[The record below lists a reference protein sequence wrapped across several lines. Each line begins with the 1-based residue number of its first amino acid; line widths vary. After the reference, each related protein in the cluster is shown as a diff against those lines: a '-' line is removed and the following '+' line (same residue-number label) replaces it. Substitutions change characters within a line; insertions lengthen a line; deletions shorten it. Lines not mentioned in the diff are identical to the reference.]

1 MFNFKVIRMFNQL
14 EILSDEQN
22 RKLNALRSYIKN
34 LHSVCVAYSGGVDS
48 TLVTSLAFE
57 QLGHKAIAI
66 TGVSPALAKQ
76 LLEEARSQAKWIGV
90 KHLEIETA
98 ELDQESYRKNPK
110 DRCFACKKELHK
122 HTTYLS
128 QKLNYSIVLD
138 GVNLDDLGDYRP
150 GIQAAKKAG
159 VISPLAK
166 FNFTKK
172 DIRDISKALG
182 FPWWDKPAQPCLS
195 SRFPYGYEI
204 TNKRLKMV
212 EKAEEYL
219 KKGGISE
226 VRVRCQ
232 GSTARIEIP
241 QDQLQFFF
249 NKYDFKELVHYFYNL
264 GFNCTSLD
272 LEGLISGKL
281 NR

>member
-1 MFNFKVIRMFNQL
+1 MNTRVICMFNQL
-14 EILSDEQN
+14 ETLSNEQN
-22 RKLNALRSYIKN
+22 AKLYAIRNFIKN
-34 LHSVCVAYSGGVDS
+34 LNSVCVAYSGGVDS
-48 TLVTSLAFE
+48 TLVASLAFE
-57 QLGHKAIAI
+57 QLGNKAIAI
-66 TGVSPALAKQ
+66 TGISPTLAKT
-76 LLEEARSQAKWIGV
+76 LRKEAKSQAKWIGI
-90 KHLEIETA
+90 KHLEIKTS
-98 ELDQESYRKNPK
+98 ELDQSSYSKNPK

-128 QKLNYSIVLD
+128 KKFNSNIVLD
-138 GVNLDDLGDYRP
+138 GVNLDDLKDYRP
-150 GIQAAKKAG
+150 GIQASKQAG

-166 FNFTKK
+166 FKVSK
-172 DIRDISKALG
+172 QDIRDISRALG

-195 SRFPYGYEI
+195 SRFPYGHEI
-204 TNKRLKMV
+204 TSERLKMV

-219 KKGGISE
+219 KEGGLSQ

-232 GSTARIEIP
+232 GLTARIEIP
-241 QDQLQFFF
+241 QDELKHFFK
-249 NKYDFKELVHYFYNL
+249 KYNLSDLVQYFSNL

>member
-1 MFNFKVIRMFNQL
+1 MNFKVISMFNQL

-22 RKLNALRSYIKN
+22 EKLFTIRRYIKN
-34 LHSVCVAYSGGVDS
+34 LDSVCIAYSGGVDS
-48 TLVTSLAFE
+48 TLVASLAFE
-57 QLGHKAIAI
+57 QLGSKSIAI
-66 TGVSPALAKQ
+66 TGISPALANT
-76 LLEEARSQAKWIGV
+76 LREEARSQAKWIGI
-90 KHLEIETA
+90 KHLEIKTS
-98 ELDQESYRKNPK
+98 ELEESSYRNNPQ

-128 QKLNYSIVLD
+128 KKLNYKIVLD
-138 GVNLDDLGDYRP
+138 GVNLDDLKDFRP
-150 GIQAAKKAG
+150 GIKAAKQAG

-166 FNFTKK
+166 FKFSKK
-172 DIRDISKALG
+172 DIRDISRALC

-195 SRFPYGYEI
+195 SRFPYGHEI
-204 TNKRLKMV
+204 TSERLKMV

-219 KKGGISE
+219 KKGGLSE

-241 QDQLQFFF
+241 QEELKHFFKKF
-249 NKYDFKELVHYFYNL
+249 NFDDLVQYFSKL

>member
-1 MFNFKVIRMFNQL
+1 MNFKVISMFHQL
-14 EILSDEQN
+14 EVLSDEQSE
-22 RKLNALRSYIKN
+22 KLFTIRRYIKN
-34 LHSVCVAYSGGVDS
+34 LDSVCIAYSGGVDS
-48 TLVTSLAFE
+48 TLVASLAYE
-57 QLGHKAIAI
+57 QLGNKAIAI
-66 TGVSPALAKQ
+66 TGISPALANT
-76 LLEEARSQAKWIGV
+76 LREEAKSQAKWIGV
-90 KHLEIETA
+90 KHIEIETS
-98 ELDQESYRKNPK
+98 ELDQTSYSKNPK

-128 QKLNYSIVLD
+128 RQLNYKNVLD
-138 GVNLDDLGDYRP
+138 GVNLDDLNDYRP
-150 GIQAAKKAG
+150 GIEAAKKAG

-166 FNFTKK
+166 FKFSKK
-172 DIRDISKALG
+172 DIRDISRALG

-195 SRFPYGYEI
+195 SRFPYGHEI
-204 TNKRLKMV
+204 TSERLKMV

-219 KKGGISE
+219 KDGGLSD

-241 QDQLQFFF
+241 QAELKHFFY
-249 NKYDFKELVHYFYNL
+249 KYNFSELVQYFSDL

-281 NR
+281 NK

>member
-1 MFNFKVIRMFNQL
+1 MFYQL
-14 EILSDEQN
+14 EILSDEQSE
-22 RKLNALRSYIKN
+22 KLYTIRRYIKN
-34 LHSVCVAYSGGVDS
+34 LDSACIAYSGGVDS
-48 TLVTSLAFE
+48 TLVASLAFE
-57 QLGHKAIAI
+57 QLGRKAIAI
-66 TGVSPALAKQ
+66 TGISPALANT
-76 LLEEARSQAKWIGV
+76 LREEARIQAKWIGV
-90 KHLEIETA
+90 KHLEIKTS
-98 ELDQESYRKNPK
+98 ELDQSSYSKNPK

-128 QKLNYSIVLD
+128 KKLNYKIVLD
-138 GVNLDDLGDYRP
+138 GVNLDDLKDYRP
-150 GIQAAKKAG
+150 GIKASKQAG

-166 FNFTKK
+166 FKFSKQ
-172 DIRDISKALG
+172 DIRDISRALG

-195 SRFPYGYEI
+195 SRFPYGHEI
-204 TNKRLKMV
+204 TSERLKMV

-219 KKGGISE
+219 KEGGLSE

-241 QDQLQFFF
+241 QEELKHFF
-249 NKYDFKELVHYFYNL
+249 NKYNFNELVQYFTNL

>member
-1 MFNFKVIRMFNQL
+1 MFNQL
-14 EILSDEQN
+14 EILSDEQSE
-22 RKLNALRSYIKN
+22 KLNTIRRYIKN
-34 LHSVCVAYSGGVDS
+34 LESVCIAYSGGVDS

-57 QLGHKAIAI
+57 QLGSKAIAI
-66 TGVSPALAKQ
+66 TGISPALANS
-76 LLEEARSQAKWIGV
+76 LREEARSQAKWIGV
-90 KHLEIETA
+90 KHIEIETS
-98 ELDQESYRKNPK
+98 ELDQSSYSKNPEN
-110 DRCFACKKELHK
+110 RCFACKKELHK

-128 QKLNYSIVLD
+128 KKLNYKIVLD
-138 GVNLDDLGDYRP
+138 GVNLDDLKDYRP
-150 GIQAAKKAG
+150 GIQASKQAG

-166 FNFTKK
+166 FNFSKQ
-172 DIRDISKALG
+172 DVREISRALG

-195 SRFPYGYEI
+195 SRFPYGHEI
-204 TNKRLKMV
+204 TSERLKMV

-219 KKGGISE
+219 KKGGLSD

-241 QDQLQFFF
+241 KDELIHFFSRY
-249 NKYDFKELVHYFYNL
+249 NSIELVKYFSNL
-264 GFNCTSLD
+264 GFDCTSLD

>member
-1 MFNFKVIRMFNQL
+1 MFNQL
-14 EILSDEQN
+14 EILSDEQSE
-22 RKLNALRSYIKN
+22 KLYTIRRYIKN
-34 LHSVCVAYSGGVDS
+34 LESVCIAYSGGVDS
-48 TLVTSLAFE
+48 TLVASLAFE
-57 QLGHKAIAI
+57 QLGSKAVAI
-66 TGVSPALAKQ
+66 TGVSPALANT
-76 LLEEARSQAKWIGV
+76 LLEEARRQAKWIGV
-90 KHLEIETA
+90 KHLEIKTS
-98 ELDQESYRKNPK
+98 ELDQSSYSENPK

-122 HTTYLS
+122 HTTYFS
-128 QKLNYSIVLD
+128 KKLNYKFVLD
-138 GVNLDDLGDYRP
+138 GVNLDDLEDYRP

-166 FNFTKK
+166 YCFSKK
-172 DIRDISKALG
+172 DIRDISRALG

-195 SRFPYGYEI
+195 SRFPYGQEI
-204 TNKRLKMV
+204 TNERLKMV

-219 KKGGISE
+219 RKGGIEE

-241 QDQLQFFF
+241 KEELKKFF
-249 NKYDFKELVHYFYNL
+249 NKYKIDELVQYFAKL

-281 NR
+281 NRSE

>member
-1 MFNFKVIRMFNQL
+1 MFYQL
-14 EILSDEQN
+14 EILSYEQN
-22 RKLNALRSYIKN
+22 EKLKVIRNFIKN
-34 LHSVCVAYSGGVDS
+34 LNSVCVAYSGGVDS
-48 TLVTSLAFE
+48 TLVASLAFE
-57 QLGHKAIAI
+57 QLGRKAIAI
-66 TGVSPALAKQ
+66 TGVSPALAKK
-76 LLEEARSQAKWIGV
+76 LLDEAKSQARWIGIQ
-90 KHLEIETA
+90 HLEIKTS
-98 ELDQESYRKNPK
+98 ELDQSSYTQNPK
-110 DRCFACKKELHK
+110 NRCFACKKELHK

-128 QKLNYSIVLD
+128 QNLNYSNVCD
-138 GVNLDDLGDYRP
+138 GVNFDDLNDYRP
-150 GIQAAKKAG
+150 GIQAAKEAG

-166 FNFTKK
+166 FKFTKK
-172 DIRDISKALG
+172 DIRDISRALG

-204 TNKRLKMV
+204 TNERLKMV
-212 EKAEEYL
+212 EKAEEYI

-226 VRVRCQ
+226 VRVRCH

-241 QDQLQFFF
+241 TNELKIFCE
-249 NKYDFKELVHYFYNL
+249 KYDFNKLVNYFSDL

>member
-1 MFNFKVIRMFNQL
+1 MFYQL

-22 RKLNALRSYIKN
+22 KKLKEIRYFIKN
-34 LHSVCVAYSGGVDS
+34 LNSVCVAYSGGVDS
-48 TLVTSLAFE
+48 TLVASLAFE
-57 QLGHKAIAI
+57 QLGSKAIAV
-66 TGVSPALAKQ
+66 TGVSPALAKT
-76 LLEEARSQAKWIGV
+76 LLDEAKSQAKWIGIQ
-90 KHLEIETA
+90 HMEIETS
-98 ELDQESYRKNPK
+98 ELDQAGYSKNPK
-110 DRCFACKKELHK
+110 NRCFACKKELHK
-122 HTTYLS
+122 HTKYLS
-128 QKLNYSIVLD
+128 KRLDYKIVCD
-138 GVNLDDLGDYRP
+138 GVNRDDLNEFRP
-150 GIQAAKKAG
+150 GIQAAKEAG

-166 FNFTKK
+166 FKFSKK
-172 DIRDISKALG
+172 DIRDISRALG

-195 SRFPYGYEI
+195 SRFPYGHLI
-204 TNKRLKMV
+204 TNERLKMV
-212 EKAEEYL
+212 EKAEEYI

-241 QDQLQFFF
+241 KDELDIFC
-249 NKYDFKELVHYFYNL
+249 KEYDFNELVNYFSKL

>member
-1 MFNFKVIRMFNQL
+1 MFNQL
-14 EILSDEQN
+14 ETLSDEQN
-22 RKLNALRSYIKN
+22 KKLKSIRNYIKN
-34 LHSVCVAYSGGVDS
+34 LNSVCVAYSGGVDS
-48 TLVTSLAFE
+48 TLVASLAFE
-57 QLGHKAIAI
+57 QLGSKAIAV
-66 TGVSPALAKQ
+66 TGVSPALANP
-76 LLEEARSQAKWIGV
+76 LLKEARSQAKWIGV
-90 KHLEIETA
+90 KHLEIKTS
-98 ELDQESYRKNPK
+98 ELDQESYNTNPK
-110 DRCFACKKELHK
+110 DRCFACKKELHR

-128 QKLNYSIVLD
+128 QKLNYKIVLD

-159 VISPLAK
+159 VISPLAELK
-166 FNFTKK
+166 FSKK
-172 DIRDISKALG
+172 DIRDISRALG

-195 SRFPYGYEI
+195 SRFPYGHEI
-204 TNKRLKMV
+204 TYERLKMV
-212 EKAEEYL
+212 EKAEEYI
-219 KKGGISE
+219 KKRGISE

-241 QDQLQFFF
+241 KNELKNFFE
-249 NKYDFKELVHYFYNL
+249 KYDFNELVKYFTNL

>member
-1 MFNFKVIRMFNQL
+1 MFNQL
-14 EILSDEQN
+14 ENLSDEQSK
-22 RKLNALRSYIKN
+22 KLNKIRRYIKN
-34 LHSVCVAYSGGVDS
+34 LNSVCVAYSGGVDS
-48 TLVTSLAFE
+48 TLVVSLAFE
-57 QLGHKAIAI
+57 QLGGKAVAI
-66 TGVSPALAKQ
+66 TGVSQALAKT
-76 LLEEARSQAKWIGV
+76 LLEEARSQAKWIGI
-90 KHLEIETA
+90 KHLEIETS
-98 ELDQESYRKNPK
+98 ELDNLSYSSNPK

-128 QKLNYSIVLD
+128 KKLNYKIVFD
-138 GVNLDDLGDYRP
+138 GVNLDDLKDYRP
-150 GIQAAKKAG
+150 GIQAAKEAG

-166 FNFTKK
+166 FEFSKK
-172 DIRDISKALG
+172 DIRDISRALG

-195 SRFPYGYEI
+195 SRFPYGQEI

-212 EKAEEYL
+212 EKAEEYI

-241 QDQLQFFF
+241 KGELEIFFK
-249 NKYDFKELVHYFYNL
+249 KYDFNEIVDHFSNL

>member
-1 MFNFKVIRMFNQL
+1 MFNQL
-14 EILSDEQN
+14 EILSDEQSE
-22 RKLNALRSYIKN
+22 KLYKIRRYIKN
-34 LHSVCVAYSGGVDS
+34 LESVCIAYSGGVDS
-48 TLVTSLAFE
+48 TLVASLAFE
-57 QLGHKAIAI
+57 QLGSKAIAI
-66 TGVSPALAKQ
+66 TGISPALANT

-90 KHLEIETA
+90 KHLEIKTS
-98 ELDQESYRKNPK
+98 ELDQSSYSKNPK

-122 HTTYLS
+122 HTTILS
-128 QKLNYSIVLD
+128 KKLNLKIVLD
-138 GVNLDDLGDYRP
+138 GVNLDDLKDYRP
-150 GIQAAKKAG
+150 GIQASKQAG

-166 FNFTKK
+166 FKFSKQ
-172 DIRDISKALG
+172 DIRDISRALG

-195 SRFPYGYEI
+195 SRFPYGHEI
-204 TNKRLKMV
+204 TSERLKMV

-219 KKGGISE
+219 KLGGLSE

-232 GSTARIEIP
+232 GTTARIEIP
-241 QDQLQFFF
+241 KKEFEHFF
-249 NKYDFKELVHYFYNL
+249 NKYNLNELVQYFTNL